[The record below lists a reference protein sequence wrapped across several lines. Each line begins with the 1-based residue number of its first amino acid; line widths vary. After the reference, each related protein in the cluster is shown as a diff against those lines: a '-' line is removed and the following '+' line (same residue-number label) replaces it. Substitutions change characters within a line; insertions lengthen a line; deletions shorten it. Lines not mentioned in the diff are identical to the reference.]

1 MPLSAS
7 QINGQLLI
15 ERRWVPH
22 QMHGTSRQFGGEAQ
36 WDAGQELNKQWP
48 GKPAGEEFNGL
59 AVCHLIGKNTNY
71 TIQLA
76 ASHRICWHV
85 LHSI

>member
-1 MPLSAS
+1 
-7 QINGQLLI
+7 
-15 ERRWVPH
+15 
-22 QMHGTSRQFGGEAQ
+22 
-36 WDAGQELNKQWP
+36 LNKQWP